1 MDPLSLTANIIA
13 VSNAALSATQD
24 LRKLVALRQVPE
36 QILQLQ
42 NEVSRDR

>member
-13 VSNAALSATQD
+13 VASAASSASREI
-24 LRKLVALRQVPE
+24 RKLAKLKDAPE

-42 NEVSRDR
+42 NEVTA